1 LPGFLIGAA
10 NVVPANSRVSIVIRA
25 LRRAII
31 SQALVPGTK
40 LPEDAVGESFGVSRT
55 IARAAFTQLA
65 AEGLIELKPN
75 RGATVATPSLAE
87 AHDIFAVRRG
97 LERIVVET
105 LARRFPEAEKAALV
119 AHVEAEERAWA
130 DTGAESIHLAG
141 GFHTLLAEAT
151 GNGLLAR
158 FVGEVVSRCSLILAL
173 YGRPHSS
180 ECAVTEHREIISAL
194 EAGDADK
201 AIQVMDEHLV
211 SVIGRALLDDKP
223 HRPRDIRE
231 ILSPFAVEAAEP
243 PQRSARRARKGK

>member
-1 LPGFLIGAA
+1 
-10 NVVPANSRVSIVIRA
+10 VKSRVSIVQRA

-55 IARAAFTQLA
+55 IARAAFAQLA
-65 AEGLIELKPN
+65 AEGLIDLRPN

-105 LARRFPEAEKAALV
+105 LAGRFADTDSTALV

-130 DTGAESIHLAG
+130 EHGAESIHLAG

-194 EAGDADK
+194 KAGDTNR
-201 AIQVMDEHLV
+201 AIRAMDTHLV
-211 SVIGRALLDDKP
+211 SVIGRALLDNKP
-223 HRPRDIRE
+223 NRPGDIRE
-231 ILSPFAVEAAEP
+231 ILAPFSAEAAP
-243 PQRSARRARKGK
+243 PPAKVKRARKAQ

>member
-1 LPGFLIGAA
+1 LID
-10 NVVPANSRVSIVIRA
+10 
-25 LRRAII
+25 LR
-31 SQALVPGTK
+31 
-40 LPEDAVGESFGVSRT
+40 
-55 IARAAFTQLA
+55 
-65 AEGLIELKPN
+65 PN

-105 LARRFPEAEKAALV
+105 LAGRFADIDNAALV

-130 DTGAESIHLAG
+130 EHGAESIHLAG

-158 FVGEVVSRCSLILAL
+158 FVSEVVSRCSLILAL

-194 EAGDADK
+194 KAGDTNR
-201 AIQVMDEHLV
+201 AIRAMDTHLV
-211 SVIGRALLDDKP
+211 SVIGRALLDSKP
-223 HRPRDIRE
+223 NRPGDIRE
-231 ILSPFAVEAAEP
+231 ILAPFSAEAAAP
-243 PQRSARRARKGK
+243 PATKVKRARKAQ